1 MPVTTRS
8 HSTPSVE
15 TRYRTRSKECVEA
28 ASALLFMR
36 QSTATQRPERAAAR
50 TARQLIRLQ
59 TFTLN
64 QED

>member
-8 HSTPSVE
+8 NST
-15 TRYRTRSKECVEA
+15 TTHTGYRTRSKECVEA

-36 QSTATQRPERAAAR
+36 NSTVAQRPERAAAR

>member
-8 HSTPSVE
+8 NSTPSVE
-15 TRYRTRSKECVEA
+15 TRYRTRSKETMEA

-36 QSTATQRPERAAAR
+36 NSKVTQRPERAAAR

-59 TFTLN
+59 AFTLN